1 MDLSVVITIVAIAF
15 IIWVLFLREINPS
28 NKTDAQLKWME
39 EKYLKIFDPLKENKE
54 LRLVQEEIKKRESS
68 PKFPENKMAEVKE
81 MLASDMPERI
91 FNKTIEISK
100 IKGISEQDA
109 STYFNKIFEE
119 ASLAHKKAGLSQD
132 DADEKALKEVLN
144 VNISKA

>member
-1 MDLSVVITIVAIAF
+1 MDLSIVVTIVVIAF

-54 LRLVQEEIKKRESS
+54 LRLVQAEIKKRESS
-68 PKFPENKMAEVKE
+68 PKFPENKIAEVKE
-81 MLASDMPERI
+81 MLASDIPERI
-91 FNKTIEISK
+91 FNKTIETSK

-109 STYFNKIFEE
+109 STYFNQIFEE
-119 ASLAHKKAGLSQD
+119 ASLTHKKAGLSQD
-132 DADEKALKEVLN
+132 EADEKALKEVLN